1 MKAWAQMEPNP
12 EPSCPSLHLH
22 LHALLVPLR
31 VELISQ
37 S

>member
-12 EPSCPSLHLH
+12 EPSCPSLH
-22 LHALLVPLR
+22 ALLVPLR